1 MEICDLL
8 KIGPN
13 QLLAELY
20 TVKKYAVAHKTNDLI
35 LHLRTFSHKY
45 QKKKKNCHHFSS
57 LFSKIFMI
65 FLTAQCSAG
74 RSHASKRRPFG

>member
-45 QKKKKNCHHFSS
+45 QKKKKKIVIIFP
-57 LFSKIFMI
+57 LFS
-65 FLTAQCSAG
+65 L
-74 RSHASKRRPFG
+74 RSL